1 VADMTGLPQERLLA
15 AMTTHRGVDPLYH
28 QVISAA
34 QKFQYF
40 HQVVGTIVFLRHPF
54 TISKLGQLL
63 QLQSSHVRLA
73 LDGCQSILA
82 VPDSDQETVNP
93 HHASLRDFLTDPN
106 RAGDHFFDAEV
117 YHVSILVA
125 CLQLIG
131 MDKDYDG
138 GDHLFYACQNWCY
151 HFSLALSHH
160 ATISS
165 ISARSNVIIL
175 IKQMR
180 QGQWLKIWMYGLK
193 DYSGLTT
200 ACTDCESVV
209 EKMRVSNF
217 MQPVE
222 YLLICVNQRKF
233 LLSGQI

>member
-1 VADMTGLPQERLLA
+1 
-15 AMTTHRGVDPLYH
+15 MTTHRGVDPLYH

-40 HQVVGTIVFLRHPF
+40 HQVVGTIVFLRHPL

-82 VPDSDQETVNP
+82 VSDSDQETVNP
-93 HHASLRDFLTDPN
+93 HHASLRDFLTDHN
-106 RAGDHFFDAEV
+106 RAGVHFFDPEV

-131 MDKDYDG
+131 MDKNYDG

-165 ISARSNVIIL
+165 INARPNVIIL
-175 IKQMR
+175 IEQME
-180 QGQWLKIWMYGLK
+180 QQWLKIWMYGLN
-193 DYSGLTT
+193 DFSGLTT
-200 ACTDCESVV
+200 ACIDCESVV
-209 EKMRVSNF
+209 EKMEVSNF
-217 MQPVE
+217 MQPVKH
-222 YLLICVNQRKF
+222 LLICLNQRKF
-233 LLSGQI
+233 LLSGQK